1 MFHPAA
7 DHSGPYQT
15 FGPALLPQNSDRVG
29 GTVAW
34 SFYITSREVRAI
46 DRDEALRLLRAGGD
60 GVRQW
65 NERLD
70 GGEWIP
76 DLSGADLNRA
86 DLSRAN
92 LSWAGLT
99 GPTCAR
105 PV

>member
-1 MFHPAA
+1 M
-7 DHSGPYQT
+7 
-15 FGPALLPQNSDRVG
+15 
-29 GTVAW
+29 
-34 SFYITSREVRAI
+34 

-86 DLSRAN
+86 DLSGANLSRAKLMRADLIRAN